1 MSRPAHVLLVEDN
14 PGDARLAQEALRET
28 SALIDLAWVSDG
40 EAALDYLYRRNDHAD
55 ARRPDIVL
63 LDLNLPR
70 RDGREVLEV
79 VKSDADLCSI
89 PVLILTTSANEQDV
103 TSCYDRHANCYLIK
117 PLDLDDFT
125 SLMHQI
131 HSFWLT
137 VVRLPQ

>member
-63 LDLNLPR
+63 LPR